1 MNMNRQNRLRNI
13 SVKGVG
19 LSKVLK
25 SLDND
30 QVLILGKDK
39 DETSVHA
46 KELEPYTPNPG
57 DKAKSLNKDVPSE
70 TIFEVIKYDSDD
82 DESLVVKNLDDDEES
97 TLKTDTLCTIIEQ

>member
-30 QVLILGKDK
+30 QVLKLGKDK
-39 DETSVHA
+39 DELSMSIHA
-46 KELEPYTPNPG
+46 KELGPYTPNPG
-57 DKAKSLNKDVPSE
+57 DKSKSLNKEAPSE
-70 TIFEVIKYDSDD
+70 TIFEV
-82 DESLVVKNLDDDEES
+82 
-97 TLKTDTLCTIIEQ
+97 LK